1 MIVLGPTFGQEFSNN
16 QEVFL
21 EERPPGLVSF
31 GRDARSNGGM
41 SGNENLWNKRDF
53 WFRRGWKILFSKPRS
68 RFVFTLYC
76 RYFKCAV
83 IVEMS
88 SRMKIDEG
96 KCPFPNS
103 CIWQT
108 CTVGN
113 SSCYWTA
120 NCPMGDT
127 QCEDMIHN
135 ANFEVNG
142 DPISCDVCFNT

>member
-1 MIVLGPTFGQEFSNN
+1 MELLAKNSPIAKRFFLRSAPLDLSVLEGMPEAFKECQERDIFETNEIFGSEEDGRFFFQTPGQDLFDCIVFYIYS
-16 QEVFL
+16 
-21 EERPPGLVSF
+21 
-31 GRDARSNGGM
+31 
-41 SGNENLWNKRDF
+41 
-53 WFRRGWKILFSKPRS
+53 
-68 RFVFTLYC
+68 
-76 RYFKCAV
+76 V

-88 SRMKIDEG
+88 SRLKIEDG

-108 CTVGN
+108 CTVGD

-142 DPISCDVCFNT
+142 DPVSCDVCFNT